1 MSGAACRLRAYH
13 HDMRGIALLVTITL
27 GLGSAAGAQ
36 VAWRIEGALGAG
48 HSFGSTLK
56 IEQSGAPPIEI
67 DAAWEGRSF
76 ESPLYYAWRVSRDS
90 GPRAWAV
97 RFIHLKAYLEN
108 TTPEVERF
116 SVSHGYNLLTLERGF
131 ERKGFWLWIGAG
143 IVIGHPES
151 TVRGLTR
158 TENEGGPFGGGY
170 VIRGPTLAVAASRR
184 LAFGGRVGFV
194 AEGRFAWSRAR
205 VPIAEGEASVPNTS
219 VHALL
224 GLELRL

>member
-1 MSGAACRLRAYH
+1 
-13 HDMRGIALLVTITL
+13 MRTIALAAAIAL
-27 GLGSAAGAQ
+27 GLSSMAHAQ
-36 VAWRIEGALGAG
+36 AAWRIETALGGAQ
-48 HSFGSTLK
+48 SFGSTLRV
-56 IEQSGAPPIEI
+56 EQAGGAPIEI